1 MQLQQWG
8 RVFCL
13 QLAAVNLHFHHGI
26 ASVVHLKTYR
36 VLEPLNGVLKRLA
49 YYSSVTIYYSNLIY
63 RYQCHFAC
71 FIIMKRL
78 KILQP
83 NI

>member
-1 MQLQQWG
+1 MQLEQWG

-36 VLEPLNGVLKRLA
+36 VIEPLNGVLKRLA
-49 YYSSVTIYYSNLIY
+49 HY
-63 RYQCHFAC
+63 
-71 FIIMKRL
+71 
-78 KILQP
+78 
-83 NI
+83 